1 MVDITE
7 QIVRE
12 APDIEAYKIGLL
24 QSAKALADRGVNL
37 PTQQVAGMSGL
48 QNQAINMATQGIG
61 AYRPY
66 VTEAGYTLGD
76 AQTALG
82 GVAAG
87 ASPYQQE
94 SANFFRSGAAAL
106 PGVTNAANQGYQ
118 QAGQI
123 GMNSAFAGMAALP
136 GVTNAATQ
144 GYQQAGQI
152 GRDSAFAGMAALP
165 GVTNAATQGYQQAG
179 QIGRDSAF
187 AGMAALPGV
196 TNAAT
201 QGYQQAGQMGMNAAF
216 AGMAGLNPMAA
227 QAYYNPYETLA
238 VQQAMSDI
246 GRQGD
251 IQQQSLAA
259 KAVGAGAFGG
269 SRQGIESQELNRN
282 VLDQQSRIA
291 AQMRQT
297 GYDSAASRA
306 LQAAQ
311 LTGQLGSMGSQA
323 QQAAAQGMG
332 QIGMQG
338 AQLTGQLGSMGSQA
352 QQAAAQGMGQIGMQG
367 AQLTGQLGSMG
378 SQAQQAAAQG
388 MGQIGMQGAQLT
400 GQLGSMGSQAQ
411 QAAAQGMGQIGMQ
424 AADLYGQLGQG
435 IGTLGTSYGQ
445 LGLQQGEALGQLGLR
460 QASMGELGQ
469 KLGQS
474 EQGFLFDIGK
484 QQQAQQQAEIEA
496 ARTSQLQQ
504 LYEPYQR
511 VSFLSDIY
519 KGAPSSQ
526 QSLTGATTPNISPA
540 QSILGLGIAGL
551 SAASGAQRAGL
562 FG

>member
-61 AYRPY
+61 AYQPY

-123 GMNSAFAGMAALP
+123 GMNS
-136 GVTNAATQ
+136 
-144 GYQQAGQI
+144 
-152 GRDSAFAGMAALP
+152 
-165 GVTNAATQGYQQAG
+165 
-179 QIGRDSAF
+179 
-187 AGMAALPGV
+187 
-196 TNAAT
+196 
-201 QGYQQAGQMGMNAAF
+201 AF

-306 LQAAQ
+306 LQA
-311 LTGQLGSMGSQA
+311 
-323 QQAAAQGMG
+323 
-332 QIGMQG
+332 

>member
-61 AYRPY
+61 AYQPY

-94 SANFFRSGAAAL
+94 SANFFRSGAE
-106 PGVTNAANQGYQ
+106 
-118 QAGQI
+118 
-123 GMNSAFAGMAALP
+123 ALP

-152 GRDSAFAGMAALP
+152 G
-165 GVTNAATQGYQQAG
+165 
-179 QIGRDSAF
+179 
-187 AGMAALPGV
+187 
-196 TNAAT
+196 
-201 QGYQQAGQMGMNAAF
+201 MNSAF

-227 QAYYNPYETLA
+227 QAYYNPYETQA

-282 VLDQQSRIA
+282 VLDQQSRTA

-367 AQLTGQLGSMG
+367 A
-378 SQAQQAAAQG
+378 
-388 MGQIGMQGAQLT
+388 
-400 GQLGSMGSQAQ
+400 
-411 QAAAQGMGQIGMQ
+411 
-424 AADLYGQLGQG
+424 DLYGQLGQG
-435 IGTLGTSYGQ
+435 IGNLGTSYGQ

>member
-61 AYRPY
+61 AYQPY

-94 SANFFRSGAAAL
+94 SANFFRSGAE
-106 PGVTNAANQGYQ
+106 
-118 QAGQI
+118 
-123 GMNSAFAGMAALP
+123 ALP

-152 GRDSAFAGMAALP
+152 G
-165 GVTNAATQGYQQAG
+165 
-179 QIGRDSAF
+179 
-187 AGMAALPGV
+187 
-196 TNAAT
+196 
-201 QGYQQAGQMGMNAAF
+201 MNSAF

-227 QAYYNPYETLA
+227 QAYYNPYETQA

-282 VLDQQSRIA
+282 VLDQQSRTA

-323 QQAAAQGMG
+323 QQAAA
-332 QIGMQG
+332 
-338 AQLTGQLGSMGSQA
+338 TGQLGSMGSQA

-367 AQLTGQLGSMG
+367 A
-378 SQAQQAAAQG
+378 
-388 MGQIGMQGAQLT
+388 
-400 GQLGSMGSQAQ
+400 
-411 QAAAQGMGQIGMQ
+411 
-424 AADLYGQLGQG
+424 DLYGQLGQG
-435 IGTLGTSYGQ
+435 IGNLGTSYGQ

>member
-61 AYRPY
+61 AYQPY

-82 GVAAG
+82 SVAAG

-94 SANFFRSGAAAL
+94 SANFFRSGAE
-106 PGVTNAANQGYQ
+106 
-118 QAGQI
+118 
-123 GMNSAFAGMAALP
+123 ALP

-152 GRDSAFAGMAALP
+152 G
-165 GVTNAATQGYQQAG
+165 
-179 QIGRDSAF
+179 
-187 AGMAALPGV
+187 
-196 TNAAT
+196 
-201 QGYQQAGQMGMNAAF
+201 MNSAF

-227 QAYYNPYETLA
+227 QAYYNPYETQA

-282 VLDQQSRIA
+282 VLDQQSRTA

-338 AQLTGQLGSMGSQA
+338 A
-352 QQAAAQGMGQIGMQG
+352 
-367 AQLTGQLGSMG
+367 
-378 SQAQQAAAQG
+378 
-388 MGQIGMQGAQLT
+388 
-400 GQLGSMGSQAQ
+400 
-411 QAAAQGMGQIGMQ
+411 
-424 AADLYGQLGQG
+424 DLYGQLGQG
-435 IGTLGTSYGQ
+435 IGNLGTSYGQ

>member
-1 MVDITE
+1 
-7 QIVRE
+7 
-12 APDIEAYKIGLL
+12 
-24 QSAKALADRGVNL
+24 
-37 PTQQVAGMSGL
+37 MSGL

-61 AYRPY
+61 AYQPY

-82 GVAAG
+82 SVAAG

-94 SANFFRSGAAAL
+94 SANFFRYGAE
-106 PGVTNAANQGYQ
+106 
-118 QAGQI
+118 
-123 GMNSAFAGMAALP
+123 ALP

-152 GRDSAFAGMAALP
+152 G
-165 GVTNAATQGYQQAG
+165 
-179 QIGRDSAF
+179 
-187 AGMAALPGV
+187 
-196 TNAAT
+196 
-201 QGYQQAGQMGMNAAF
+201 MNSAF

-227 QAYYNPYETLA
+227 QAYYNPYETQA

-282 VLDQQSRIA
+282 VLDQQSRTA

-338 AQLTGQLGSMGSQA
+338 A
-352 QQAAAQGMGQIGMQG
+352 
-367 AQLTGQLGSMG
+367 
-378 SQAQQAAAQG
+378 
-388 MGQIGMQGAQLT
+388 
-400 GQLGSMGSQAQ
+400 
-411 QAAAQGMGQIGMQ
+411 
-424 AADLYGQLGQG
+424 DLYGQLGQG
-435 IGTLGTSYGQ
+435 IGNLGTSYGQ

>member
-61 AYRPY
+61 AYQPY

-94 SANFFRSGAAAL
+94 SANFFRSGAE
-106 PGVTNAANQGYQ
+106 
-118 QAGQI
+118 
-123 GMNSAFAGMAALP
+123 ALP

-152 GRDSAFAGMAALP
+152 G
-165 GVTNAATQGYQQAG
+165 
-179 QIGRDSAF
+179 
-187 AGMAALPGV
+187 
-196 TNAAT
+196 
-201 QGYQQAGQMGMNAAF
+201 MNSAF

-227 QAYYNPYETLA
+227 QAYYNPYETQA

-282 VLDQQSRIA
+282 VLDQQSRTA

-338 AQLTGQLGSMGSQA
+338 A
-352 QQAAAQGMGQIGMQG
+352 
-367 AQLTGQLGSMG
+367 
-378 SQAQQAAAQG
+378 
-388 MGQIGMQGAQLT
+388 
-400 GQLGSMGSQAQ
+400 
-411 QAAAQGMGQIGMQ
+411 
-424 AADLYGQLGQG
+424 DLYGQLGQG
-435 IGTLGTSYGQ
+435 IGNLGTSYGQ

>member
-61 AYRPY
+61 AYQPY

-106 PGVTNAANQGYQ
+106 PGVTNAAN
-118 QAGQI
+118 
-123 GMNSAFAGMAALP
+123 
-136 GVTNAATQ
+136 
-144 GYQQAGQI
+144 
-152 GRDSAFAGMAALP
+152 
-165 GVTNAATQGYQQAG
+165 QGYQQAG

-306 LQAAQ
+306 LQA
-311 LTGQLGSMGSQA
+311 
-323 QQAAAQGMG
+323 
-332 QIGMQG
+332 
-338 AQLTGQLGSMGSQA
+338 
-352 QQAAAQGMGQIGMQG
+352 

>member
-61 AYRPY
+61 AYQPY

-123 GMNSAFAGMAALP
+123 GMNSAFAGMA
-136 GVTNAATQ
+136 
-144 GYQQAGQI
+144 
-152 GRDSAFAGMAALP
+152 
-165 GVTNAATQGYQQAG
+165 
-179 QIGRDSAF
+179 
-187 AGMAALPGV
+187 
-196 TNAAT
+196 
-201 QGYQQAGQMGMNAAF
+201 
-216 AGMAGLNPMAA
+216 GLNPMAA
-227 QAYYNPYETLA
+227 QAYYNPYETQA

-282 VLDQQSRIA
+282 VLDQQSRTA

-338 AQLTGQLGSMGSQA
+338 A
-352 QQAAAQGMGQIGMQG
+352 
-367 AQLTGQLGSMG
+367 
-378 SQAQQAAAQG
+378 
-388 MGQIGMQGAQLT
+388 
-400 GQLGSMGSQAQ
+400 
-411 QAAAQGMGQIGMQ
+411 
-424 AADLYGQLGQG
+424 DLYGQLGQG
-435 IGTLGTSYGQ
+435 IGNLGTSYGQ

>member
-1 MVDITE
+1 M
-7 QIVRE
+7 
-12 APDIEAYKIGLL
+12 
-24 QSAKALADRGVNL
+24 
-37 PTQQVAGMSGL
+37 
-48 QNQAINMATQGIG
+48 
-61 AYRPY
+61 
-66 VTEAGYTLGD
+66 
-76 AQTALG
+76 
-82 GVAAG
+82 
-87 ASPYQQE
+87 
-94 SANFFRSGAAAL
+94 
-106 PGVTNAANQGYQ
+106 
-118 QAGQI
+118 
-123 GMNSAFAGMAALP
+123 
-136 GVTNAATQ
+136 
-144 GYQQAGQI
+144 
-152 GRDSAFAGMAALP
+152 DSAFAGMAALP

-179 QIGRDSAF
+179 QIG
-187 AGMAALPGV
+187 
-196 TNAAT
+196 
-201 QGYQQAGQMGMNAAF
+201 MNSAF

-227 QAYYNPYETLA
+227 QAYYNPYETQA

-282 VLDQQSRIA
+282 VLDQQSRTA

-367 AQLTGQLGSMG
+367 A
-378 SQAQQAAAQG
+378 
-388 MGQIGMQGAQLT
+388 
-400 GQLGSMGSQAQ
+400 
-411 QAAAQGMGQIGMQ
+411 
-424 AADLYGQLGQG
+424 DLYGQLGQG
-435 IGTLGTSYGQ
+435 IGNLGTSYGQ

>member
-1 MVDITE
+1 
-7 QIVRE
+7 
-12 APDIEAYKIGLL
+12 
-24 QSAKALADRGVNL
+24 
-37 PTQQVAGMSGL
+37 
-48 QNQAINMATQGIG
+48 
-61 AYRPY
+61 
-66 VTEAGYTLGD
+66 
-76 AQTALG
+76 
-82 GVAAG
+82 
-87 ASPYQQE
+87 
-94 SANFFRSGAAAL
+94 
-106 PGVTNAANQGYQ
+106 
-118 QAGQI
+118 
-123 GMNSAFAGMAALP
+123 MNS
-136 GVTNAATQ
+136 
-144 GYQQAGQI
+144 
-152 GRDSAFAGMAALP
+152 
-165 GVTNAATQGYQQAG
+165 
-179 QIGRDSAF
+179 
-187 AGMAALPGV
+187 
-196 TNAAT
+196 
-201 QGYQQAGQMGMNAAF
+201 AF

-227 QAYYNPYETLA
+227 QAYYNPYETQA

-282 VLDQQSRIA
+282 VLDQQSRTA

-338 AQLTGQLGSMGSQA
+338 A
-352 QQAAAQGMGQIGMQG
+352 
-367 AQLTGQLGSMG
+367 
-378 SQAQQAAAQG
+378 
-388 MGQIGMQGAQLT
+388 
-400 GQLGSMGSQAQ
+400 
-411 QAAAQGMGQIGMQ
+411 
-424 AADLYGQLGQG
+424 DLYGQLGQG
-435 IGTLGTSYGQ
+435 IGNLGTSYGQ

>member
-61 AYRPY
+61 AYQPY

-106 PGVTNAANQGYQ
+106 PGVTNAATQGYQ

-123 GMNSAFAGMAALP
+123 GMNS
-136 GVTNAATQ
+136 
-144 GYQQAGQI
+144 
-152 GRDSAFAGMAALP
+152 
-165 GVTNAATQGYQQAG
+165 
-179 QIGRDSAF
+179 
-187 AGMAALPGV
+187 
-196 TNAAT
+196 
-201 QGYQQAGQMGMNAAF
+201 AF

-227 QAYYNPYETLA
+227 QAYYNPYETQA

-282 VLDQQSRIA
+282 VLDQQSRTA

-338 AQLTGQLGSMGSQA
+338 A
-352 QQAAAQGMGQIGMQG
+352 
-367 AQLTGQLGSMG
+367 
-378 SQAQQAAAQG
+378 
-388 MGQIGMQGAQLT
+388 
-400 GQLGSMGSQAQ
+400 
-411 QAAAQGMGQIGMQ
+411 
-424 AADLYGQLGQG
+424 DLYGQLGQG
-435 IGTLGTSYGQ
+435 IGNLGTSYGQ

>member
-61 AYRPY
+61 AYQPY

-94 SANFFRSGAAAL
+94 SANFFRSGAE
-106 PGVTNAANQGYQ
+106 
-118 QAGQI
+118 
-123 GMNSAFAGMAALP
+123 
-136 GVTNAATQ
+136 
-144 GYQQAGQI
+144 
-152 GRDSAFAGMAALP
+152 
-165 GVTNAATQGYQQAG
+165 
-179 QIGRDSAF
+179 
-187 AGMAALPGV
+187 ALPGV

-306 LQAAQ
+306 LQA
-311 LTGQLGSMGSQA
+311 
-323 QQAAAQGMG
+323 
-332 QIGMQG
+332 
-338 AQLTGQLGSMGSQA
+338 
-352 QQAAAQGMGQIGMQG
+352 
-367 AQLTGQLGSMG
+367 
-378 SQAQQAAAQG
+378 
-388 MGQIGMQGAQLT
+388 AQLT

>member
-61 AYRPY
+61 AYQPY

-94 SANFFRSGAAAL
+94 SANFFRSGAE
-106 PGVTNAANQGYQ
+106 
-118 QAGQI
+118 
-123 GMNSAFAGMAALP
+123 
-136 GVTNAATQ
+136 
-144 GYQQAGQI
+144 
-152 GRDSAFAGMAALP
+152 
-165 GVTNAATQGYQQAG
+165 
-179 QIGRDSAF
+179 
-187 AGMAALPGV
+187 ALPGV

-227 QAYYNPYETLA
+227 QAYYNPYETQA

-306 LQAAQ
+306 LQA
-311 LTGQLGSMGSQA
+311 
-323 QQAAAQGMG
+323 
-332 QIGMQG
+332 
-338 AQLTGQLGSMGSQA
+338 
-352 QQAAAQGMGQIGMQG
+352 
-367 AQLTGQLGSMG
+367 
-378 SQAQQAAAQG
+378 
-388 MGQIGMQGAQLT
+388 AQLT

>member
-106 PGVTNAANQGYQ
+106 PGVTNAAN
-118 QAGQI
+118 
-123 GMNSAFAGMAALP
+123 
-136 GVTNAATQ
+136 
-144 GYQQAGQI
+144 
-152 GRDSAFAGMAALP
+152 
-165 GVTNAATQGYQQAG
+165 QGYQQAG

-306 LQAAQ
+306 LQA
-311 LTGQLGSMGSQA
+311 
-323 QQAAAQGMG
+323 
-332 QIGMQG
+332 